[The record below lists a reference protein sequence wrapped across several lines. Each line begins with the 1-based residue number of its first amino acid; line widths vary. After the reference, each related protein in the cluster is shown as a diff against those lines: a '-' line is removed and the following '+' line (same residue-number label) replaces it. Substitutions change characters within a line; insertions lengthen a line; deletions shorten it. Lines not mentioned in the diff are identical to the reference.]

1 MAGRAQ
7 HKRLITRVYRY
18 LEERGPLT
26 AMEIHQWYNHDRP
39 NISKHTVTHKH
50 NTTMQTLSNVLAK
63 GVLFEEAGLVTTT
76 NTGTASFEKINGK
89 WFRPNYGNGQRY
101 IGRKVWRVRSLED
114 AVERC
119 IAARRTNP
127 IALRKLPKFLRDAV
141 IEKMEEE

>member
-7 HKRLITRVYRY
+7 HKRLISRVYRY

-26 AMEIHQWYNHDRP
+26 TMEIHQWYNHDRP
-39 NISKHTVTHKH
+39 NISKHTATHKH
-50 NTTMQTLSNVLAK
+50 NTTMQTLVNVLAK
-63 GVLFEEAGLVTTT
+63 GVLFEEAGVVETDPWLDFSR
-76 NTGTASFEKINGK
+76 TGRRHTSGL
-89 WFRPNYGNGQRY
+89 
-101 IGRKVWRVRSLED
+101 KVWKTRSLED

-141 IEKMEEE
+141 IEKMEEEE